1 MLHDTILHQKKWI
14 IDVMIILMMEGL
26 NSPSGQLRPHQASC
40 AASAIFP
47 GGPFFCF
54 FLNLREGNPDV
65 VIAAILISVSDG
77 GKERRGDNKG
87 SLPTK
92 MH

>member
-1 MLHDTILHQKKWI
+1 M
-14 IDVMIILMMEGL
+14 DVMIILMMEGL
-26 NSPSGQLRPHQASC
+26 NDQSGPFWPHKASC

-47 GGPFFCF
+47 ALPFFF
-54 FLNLREGNPDV
+54 VNIQEGNPDV

-77 GKERRGDNKG
+77 GKERCGDNTV
-87 SLPTK
+87 SLLTE